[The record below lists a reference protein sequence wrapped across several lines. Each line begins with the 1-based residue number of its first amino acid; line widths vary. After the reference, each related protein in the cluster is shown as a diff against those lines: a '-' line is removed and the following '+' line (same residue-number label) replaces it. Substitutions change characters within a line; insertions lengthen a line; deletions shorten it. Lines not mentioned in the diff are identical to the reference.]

1 VPPPKS
7 IQELVRGEK
16 KHRKS
21 DAVKKT
27 VGGDAGNIM
36 PAAQLTTLEKQDQAE
51 QHKLAEAEVQV
62 AKLAGQTHTKL
73 EELNEDKGNA
83 MQALLRERSNSLQA
97 RDDTCK
103 KLQEEL
109 DKTKFALQNS
119 SKKADAWTLADCHCF
134 LVDDYRFKT
143 KDGKVLSQ
151 ALTLSETATQ
161 AEFELCLE
169 KGFFDDLD
177 VRHVEIMTELSEH
190 GKKKWSELLHTAK
203 QVREAGDNTKV
214 ASPVTPATRQAASPG
229 QKALAKDLFASPGD
243 SKANT
248 PQDVVPAVA
257 HNNDDGKLAAEMQQK
272 ADEQMQKKRQE
283 DEEASAKFIAELL
296 ARELG
301 SAGPKQAVD
310 ATPEIQ
316 KAKELS
322 TITKEHEDRARV
334 GGEDFSKSACS
345 TIAPSGAPQSQHI
358 PAELS
363 IEEYN
368 CLKHKAFATVTKL
381 LNAEKTSAE
390 VVALNDEAAALHM
403 ARKKKDVVAMGS
415 RILKSLMDD
424 AVEQKKKD
432 LQGNPYEL
440 IDVEA
445 DGKKGANK
453 EKEKKGANKEKEKN
467 TDTEKEKKVDTQK
480 EKKGGKEKEKKGGKE
495 KEKANQEKE
504 KKKKKKKKRKRES
517 VPSDSSLFGEASSS
531 DSEEN

>member
-1 VPPPKS
+1 
-7 IQELVRGEK
+7 
-16 KHRKS
+16 
-21 DAVKKT
+21 
-27 VGGDAGNIM
+27 
-36 PAAQLTTLEKQDQAE
+36 
-51 QHKLAEAEVQV
+51 
-62 AKLAGQTHTKL
+62 
-73 EELNEDKGNA
+73 
-83 MQALLRERSNSLQA
+83 
-97 RDDTCK
+97 
-103 KLQEEL
+103 
-109 DKTKFALQNS
+109 
-119 SKKADAWTLADCHCF
+119 
-134 LVDDYRFKT
+134 
-143 KDGKVLSQ
+143 
-151 ALTLSETATQ
+151 
-161 AEFELCLE
+161 
-169 KGFFDDLD
+169 
-177 VRHVEIMTELSEH
+177 
-190 GKKKWSELLHTAK
+190 
-203 QVREAGDNTKV
+203 
-214 ASPVTPATRQAASPG
+214 
-229 QKALAKDLFASPGD
+229 
-243 SKANT
+243 
-248 PQDVVPAVA
+248 
-257 HNNDDGKLAAEMQQK
+257 
-272 ADEQMQKKRQE
+272 MQKKRQE
-283 DEEASAKFIAELL
+283 DEEASAKFIADLL

-334 GGEDFSKSACS
+334 GGEDFSQSACS
-345 TIAPSGAPQSQHI
+345 TIAPSGAPRSHHI

-363 IEEYN
+363 NEEYN
-368 CLKHKAFATVTKL
+368 CLKQKAFATVTQL
-381 LNAEKTSAE
+381 LNNEKTKAE
-390 VVALNDEAAALHM
+390 VVELNDEALALHM

-504 KKKKKKKKRKRES
+504 KKKKKKRKRES

-531 DSEEN
+531 DSDEN